1 MRPLIA
7 LLMLALAVPTFAAA
21 APETQIVYL
30 SGHGK
35 DDAQPWDFY
44 CTGGRNSGRWT
55 KIPVPSCWE
64 EEGFGTYEYGLE
76 HRPSKKDP
84 SRDRMVADQGI
95 YRLTFAAPAAWRSGR
110 VRLVFDGVMTDAE
123 VKVNGRSAGPVH
135 QGAFYR
141 FRYDITPLLRFG
153 EPNQLEVTVSEK
165 SANPSVNDAERYA
178 DFWNFAGIFRPVY
191 LEAIP
196 ARALER
202 VAIDARADGGFA
214 AEVYLAPGSAG
225 PGLEVQG
232 QLLDA
237 DGRAVG
243 APFSAPLGGADHA
256 TLRTLLPRPRLWTAE
271 TPQLY
276 RARFTLLERGRPAH
290 ALTEPFGFRTF
301 EVRPGDG
308 LYLNGTKIRLKGV
321 NRHSFW
327 PESGRTLSREI
338 CYDDVRL
345 IKEANMNA
353 VRMSHYPPDADFLE
367 ACDELGL
374 YVLDELGG
382 WHGAYDTPTGRKLI
396 GEMVRRDVNHPS
408 ILFWDNGNEGGNNLA
423 NDGQFSV
430 WDPQR
435 RDVLHPWANFGN
447 VNTAHYRNY
456 AQTVQLA
463 NGPDIYLPTEFLH
476 GNYDGGAGA
485 GLDDYWKVMGSAPRA
500 AGGFIWALLDESAAR
515 TDQGGRLDSKDS
527 WAPDGIV
534 GPHREKEGSFFA
546 IRQIWCPVQVG
557 PERLP
562 EDFDG
567 ALPVENHY
575 DFTDL
580 SRCAFSWELVRFAR
594 PGAGASGHEVV
605 ARGTQPGPDV
615 PAHGR
620 GRLALALPASWRQ
633 ADALY
638 LTVRDPE
645 GRELW
650 TWSWSWKPGAALAGP
665 APLGTG
671 TPATSSREGAQ
682 LVVRAGALAAR
693 FDSATGRLAGLSC
706 GGRTVSLSGG
716 PRFVAYRRHGREF
729 EDVSGPSALASLT
742 ADSAG
747 SAVHV
752 EARYTGALQAASWWI
767 FPDGD
772 LHLDYDLSFA
782 GTADI
787 LGIAFDYPESRVKAK
802 RWLGGGPYHV
812 WQNRLKG
819 ARLDVWEDA
828 YNDTVPGESW
838 IYPEFKGFFSDWKWA
853 VLDTSEGRIELINEG
868 GSPYFGV
875 YRPNDGRVGPLLQ
888 LPALGIGAYES
899 SPAMANKNHA
909 PDLIGP
915 ASQPASFAGA
925 RHGSLRIR
933 LLSPAP

>member
-1 MRPLIA
+1 
-7 LLMLALAVPTFAAA
+7 
-21 APETQIVYL
+21 
-30 SGHGK
+30 
-35 DDAQPWDFY
+35 
-44 CTGGRNSGRWT
+44 
-55 KIPVPSCWE
+55 
-64 EEGFGTYEYGLE
+64 
-76 HRPSKKDP
+76 
-84 SRDRMVADQGI
+84 
-95 YRLTFAAPAAWRSGR
+95 
-110 VRLVFDGVMTDAE
+110 MTDAE
-123 VKVNGRSAGPVH
+123 VKVNGQSAGPVH

-141 FRYDITPLLRFG
+141 FRYDVTSLLKFG
-153 EPNQLEVTVSEK
+153 GSNLLEVTVSEK

-178 DFWNFAGIFRPVY
+178 DYWNFAGIFRPVF

-202 VAIDARADGGFA
+202 VAIDARADGSFA
-214 AEVYLAPGSAG
+214 ADVYLAPGSAAA
-225 PGLEVQG
+225 GLKVQG
-232 QLLDA
+232 QLLDG
-237 DGRAVG
+237 DGRELG
-243 APFSAPLGGADHA
+243 APFAAALGDGESAA
-256 TLRTLLPRPRLWTAE
+256 LRTRLAQPRLWTAE

-276 RARFTLLERGRPAH
+276 RARFTLFDRGRPVH
-290 ALTEPFGFRTF
+290 QLTQAFGFRTF
-301 EVRPGDG
+301 EVRAGDG

-408 ILFWDNGNEGGNNLA
+408 ILFWDNGNEGGNNLE
-423 NDGQFSV
+423 NDGQFAV

-435 RDVLHPWANFGN
+435 RDVLHPWANFGH
-447 VNTAHYRNY
+447 VNAAHYRNY

-463 NGPDIYLPTEFLH
+463 NGPDIFMPTEFLH

-485 GLDDYWKVMGSAPRA
+485 GLDDYWKVMGTAPHA

-515 TDQGGRLDSKDS
+515 TDEGGRLDGKDS

-546 IRQIWCPVQVG
+546 VRQIWSPVQLG
-557 PERLP
+557 PGRLP
-562 EDFDG
+562 DDFDG
-567 ALPVENHY
+567 SLAVANSY

-580 SRCAFSWELVRFAR
+580 SRCTFSWALVRFAQ
-594 PGAGASGHEVV
+594 PGEAASGHDVV
-605 ARGTQPGPDV
+605 ANGSQPGPAV
-615 PAHGR
+615 APHAS
-620 GRLALALPASWRQ
+620 GRLALALPASWRR

-638 LTVRDPE
+638 VTARDPA

-650 TWSWSWKPGAALAGP
+650 TWSWDWKPAAAFAGAP
-665 APLGTG
+665 PLGTG
-671 TPATSSREGAQ
+671 APASAAAEGAQ
-682 LVVRAGALAAR
+682 RVVRAGPIVAR
-693 FDSATGRLAGLSC
+693 FDAATGRLAALSRE
-706 GGRTVSLSGG
+706 GRTVSLAGG
-716 PRFVAYRRHGREF
+716 PRLVAYRRHGRTF
-729 EDVSGPSALASLT
+729 EDVAGPVALTSLT
-742 ADSAG
+742 SG
-747 SAVHV
+747 TEGTAVHV
-752 EARYTGALQAASWWI
+752 EARYSGPLQDVSWWI
-767 FPDGD
+767 FPNGD
-772 LHLDYDLSFA
+772 LHLDYDLAFT
-782 GTADI
+782 GTADL
-787 LGIAFDYPESRVKAK
+787 LGIAFDYPESQVKSK

-819 ARLDVWEDA
+819 ALLDVWENA
-828 YNDTVPGESW
+828 YNDTVPGDSW

-853 VLDTSEGRIELINEG
+853 VLDTAEGRIELINESG
-868 GSPYFGV
+868 TPYLGI

-888 LPALGIGAYES
+888 LPPLGLGAYEAI
-899 SPAMANKNHA
+899 PAMANKNHV

-915 ASQPASFAGA
+915 ESQPAVFSGV

-933 LLSPAP
+933 LLGSAP